1 MALHFADKSDQQ
13 LSPQSSHFRSQ
24 MGFKLFRRLYLSAL
38 CLPFLLSPA
47 VAMNSKSLSLERLQ
61 TKHPVKELIQ
71 KSDGDIGQSVFVRQG
86 TNWHRAIGCDDGS
99 NGLCLIK
106 KAPEAAA
113 SLPASEGKAL
123 PDGQVAS
130 TQNGDIR
137 KAWLTGPTSR
147 YQHGVLGDAIEAE
160 GVTIQLKNGQ
170 YRHFKLPKD
179 SVFEDLIPRLAD
191 LDGDGRT
198 ELVLVRSYSN
208 AGAAV
213 SVLGIRD
220 NELRLLAETPAIGT
234 ANRWL
239 NPSILADLS
248 GNGRPEIG
256 LVRTPHIGGQLQIWR
271 FDGKKLVQSNKANG
285 FSNHSIGSRSLGLS
299 SVVVK
304 NKASRIILPDA
315 RQSALLVLDGR
326 SLKVLARISLPA
338 RPNTDF
344 ALIKQSN
351 GKQQILMGL
360 SDGHLYSLTNPKGD
374 LFD

>member
-1 MALHFADKSDQQ
+1 MALPFADKPDQQ
-13 LSPQSSHFRSQ
+13 HSPQSSHSRPQLS
-24 MGFKLFRRLYLSAL
+24 FKLLRRLYLSAL
-38 CLPFLLSPA
+38 CLPFLFSPA
-47 VAMNSKSLSLERLQ
+47 VAMSGKNLSLEKLQ
-61 TKHPVKELIQ
+61 TEKPVKELQ
-71 KSDGDIGQSVFVRQG
+71 QQFNGTRDQSVYVRQG
-86 TNWHRAIGCDDGS
+86 TSWYLAMGCDDGS

-123 PDGQVAS
+123 TDGQVA
-130 TQNGDIR
+130 QANDGDIR
-137 KAWLTGPTSR
+137 SAWLTGPTSR

-160 GVTIQLKNGQ
+160 GVAVRLKNGQ

-198 ELVLVRSYSN
+198 ELVLVRSYLN

-248 GNGRPEIG
+248 GDGRPEIG

-271 FDGKKLVQSNKANG
+271 FDGKKLIQSNKANG

-299 SVVVK
+299 SVVAK

-315 RQSALLVLDGR
+315 GQSALLVLDGK
-326 SLKVLARISLPA
+326 SLQVLARISLPA